1 MIRGTVYE
9 KRRAEKNPCPSC
21 GLSFYERTLVSV
33 IADFDSCGHGGVG
46 LIVRY
51 RRRFDSPESIQS
63 FSLDDGR
70 KILVA
75 GIKVNISGDTV
86 YLAFFR
92 ILPHRIGTAVV
103 GPIHPVRKPD
113 RVVGFNIIGCV
124 GKQGNVIKLRKSSKE
139 IRSKIKGI
147 EHTPDRIYQK
157 KA

>member
-21 GLSFYERTLVSV
+21 GLGFYERTLVSV

-70 KILVA
+70 EILIA
-75 GIKVNISGDTV
+75 DIEVNIAGNAV
-86 YLAFFR
+86 HLALFAV
-92 ILPHRIGTAVV
+92 LPHRIGTAVV
-103 GPIHPVRKPD
+103 GVLSTQCASQIV
-113 RVVGFNIIGCV
+113 
-124 GKQGNVIKLRKSSKE
+124 
-139 IRSKIKGI
+139 
-147 EHTPDRIYQK
+147 
-157 KA
+157 